1 MTPITESMPLPR
13 GARPRLDPPDPH
25 LAGAA
30 FLAWLAKQGGDEEL
44 SVCEYQ
50 WELSK
55 KNHPTP
61 ELDGVNL
68 YEYVNSLGPEL
79 IVKRQKIIELTPR
92 GSKWATNWAIAYNVV
107 RGHHGADNP
116 RIY

>member
-1 MTPITESMPLPR
+1 MPLPR
-13 GARPRLDPPDPH
+13 GARPRLEDPDPY

-44 SVCEYQ
+44 AVCEYQ

-61 ELDGVNL
+61 ELEGVDL
-68 YEYVNSLGPEL
+68 CDYVRILGPEL
-79 IVKRQKIIELTPR
+79 IVKRSKIIELTR
-92 GSKWATNWAIAYNVV
+92 EGAKWATNWAIEYNVV
-107 RGHHGADNP
+107 RDHHGAGSH
-116 RIY
+116 RRY